1 MILDDLKKSLRAKE
15 EECDSLSMA
24 KEKLEK
30 YVQRALQATQ
40 IKYKAAV
47 QTLQSQAEE
56 KTKQLKE
63 ANAKVSAFILL
74 FDFFLFWRTRTK
86 FSFEFAF
93 LSFQHID

>member
-1 MILDDLKKSLRAKE
+1 
-15 EECDSLSMA
+15 MA

-56 KTKQLKE
+56 KSKLLKE
-63 ANAKVSAFILL
+63 ANAKVSSLC
-74 FDFFLFWRTRTK
+74 
-86 FSFEFAF
+86 
-93 LSFQHID
+93 